1 MYIEKLT
8 LELKRGVDKDGDND
22 SHPCFCISLN
32 IKGDTSD
39 MNSESMVEIVNGF
52 CKNLIDL
59 EIQTGNY
66 DD

>member
-8 LELKRGVDKDGDND
+8 LELVRGVDKDVDGKEY
-22 SHPCFCISLN
+22 PCFNISLN
-32 IKGDTSD
+32 INGETSD

-59 EIQTGNY
+59 EIQTGNL
-66 DD
+66 DN